1 MAYAVNAHL
10 PLRESKSISFL
21 FDCLSIFSTTLE
33 PHISDALHIVINQ
46 NITESSA
53 VHPLKWKIINTV
65 KQLSRLITISHH
77 RPEIPERI
85 CPTFHPAR
93 KFVIL
98 ICIRECL
105 LTDVIDDFTLVPNT
119 AAMPDNE
126 LCSYCYVFRWCAGG
140 AQ

>member
-1 MAYAVNAHL
+1 MLY
-10 PLRESKSISFL
+10 
-21 FDCLSIFSTTLE
+21 
-33 PHISDALHIVINQ
+33 IVINQ

-53 VHPLKWKIINTV
+53 KIINTV
-65 KQLSRLITISHH
+65 KQLPHLITISHH
-77 RPEIPERI
+77 RPETPKRI

-126 LCSYCYVFRWCAGG
+126 LCSYCYVFRWCLGG